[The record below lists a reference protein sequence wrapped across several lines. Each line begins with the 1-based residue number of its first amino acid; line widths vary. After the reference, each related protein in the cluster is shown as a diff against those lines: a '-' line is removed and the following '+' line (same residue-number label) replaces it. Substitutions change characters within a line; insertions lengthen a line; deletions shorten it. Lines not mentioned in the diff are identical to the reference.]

1 MNNPGYN
8 YVVVESDQVRNTNWL
23 TMDQFKFF
31 LLDSVDDDKK
41 VAYAASFGI
50 DNIKEGYAQIFKEA
64 LKNFKAISV
73 CEDRGKELIN
83 SMANME
89 VPVVLDPTM
98 LLSRK
103 EWFEIIDDVTIG
115 TINEPYVF
123 EYFLG
128 KKTANVRKKT
138 KAMRRKIGK
147 TIEFH
152 NSKGKSRKN
161 FHYGPLE
168 FVKAISNVELVI
180 TDSYHAAVFSLMFG
194 VPVII
199 SERNDGNGKMNS
211 KIDTLFKSAG
221 MEKVT
226 LEEFESLEQV
236 EYMKDFDM
244 DKQMVA
250 SRKMSQ
256 AFLDEAFLNN

>member
-73 CEDRGKELIN
+73 CEDRGRELIN

-128 KKTANVRKKT
+128 KKTANVRKK
-138 KAMRRKIGK
+138 
-147 TIEFH
+147 
-152 NSKGKSRKN
+152 N
-161 FHYGPLE
+161 
-168 FVKAISNVELVI
+168 
-180 TDSYHAAVFSLMFG
+180 
-194 VPVII
+194 
-199 SERNDGNGKMNS
+199 
-211 KIDTLFKSAG
+211 
-221 MEKVT
+221 
-226 LEEFESLEQV
+226 
-236 EYMKDFDM
+236 
-244 DKQMVA
+244 
-250 SRKMSQ
+250 
-256 AFLDEAFLNN
+256 